1 MQAQLFHPDEIR
13 SAEVLII
20 GGGVAGLS
28 AAVHARGRDVL
39 MVGKT
44 AFAEGGSSLLAQGG
58 VAAALGTDD
67 SPVRH
72 TRDTIAAGAGLCD
85 AEVVSRVTS
94 EGPRRIGELLV
105 LGANFDRRSDGR
117 LALGREAA
125 HSRNR
130 IAHAAGDA
138 TGAELVAALAA
149 AARQARHISR
159 DDATLALELVLDRG
173 AVVGVMA
180 IDRQGRQ
187 ILYSASEVVLA
198 TGGIGWLWSHT
209 TNPAEATGDGLAM
222 AIRAGARLAD
232 LEFMQFH
239 PTALAVGGSPLPL
252 LTEALR
258 GDGAVLIDETGA
270 RFMLD
275 EHPEAEL
282 APRDVVARAVW
293 RRLRDG
299 GSVFLDARSLADRV
313 EGRFPTVV
321 RACRDHGLDLATQPV
336 PVAPAAHYHMGGVM
350 ADTQG
355 RTSLPGLWAV
365 GEVARTGLHGA
376 NRLASNS
383 LLEALVVGAATGE
396 ALASRCRAPAHPVR
410 VREAV
415 NRTGIRIAANPWLDQ
430 IPPDVSEQ
438 LVALRSLMWSAVG
451 LERDAAGLHRAD
463 VDLLDLSDALG
474 VGVGEFGN
482 SLLAARSIVRAAIA
496 RTESRGAHFRSDF
509 PHPSAC
515 WRQSIV
521 FDGER
526 MLRPHPVVA
535 SLATAP

>member
-1 MQAQLFHPDEIR
+1 MQANRFHPDEIR
-13 SAEVLII
+13 GAEVLIV

-28 AAVHARGRDVL
+28 VAVHARGREVL

-58 VAAALGTDD
+58 VAAALGNDD

-72 TRDTIAAGAGLCD
+72 ARDTVAAGAGLCD
-85 AEVVSRVTS
+85 VEVVSRVTS
-94 EGPRRIGELLV
+94 DGPRRIGELLV
-105 LGANFDRRSDGR
+105 LGAEFDRRSDGR

-138 TGAELVAALAA
+138 TGAELVSALAG
-149 AARQARHISR
+149 AAREARHISR
-159 DDATLALELVLDRG
+159 DDDTLALELVLDRG

-180 IDRQGRQ
+180 MNREGRR
-187 ILYSASEVVLA
+187 ILYSSSEVVLA

-222 AIRAGARLAD
+222 AIRAGARVAD

-239 PTALAVGGSPLPL
+239 PTALAVGSSPMPL
-252 LTEALR
+252 MTEALR
-258 GDGAVLIDETGA
+258 GDGAVLIDGTGA
-270 RFMLD
+270 RFMFD

-293 RRLRDG
+293 RRVRGG
-299 GSVFLDARSLADRV
+299 GSVFLDARSLADRI
-313 EGRFPTVV
+313 ETRFPTVV
-321 RACRDHGLDLATQPV
+321 RTCLDHGLDIATEPV

-350 ADTQG
+350 VDVQG

-396 ALASRCRAPAHPVR
+396 ALASKCRPLAHPVR
-410 VREAV
+410 VREAAG
-415 NRTGIRIAANPWLDQ
+415 RTSVRVAEYPWLDQ
-430 IPPDVSEQ
+430 ATPEVSEKMT
-438 LVALRSLMWSAVG
+438 AIRSLMWKAVG

-463 VDLLDLSDALG
+463 VDLLNLADKAERG
-474 VGVGEFGN
+474 AGEFANG
-482 SLLAARSIVRAAIA
+482 LLVAQSVTRAAVA
-496 RTESRGAHFRSDF
+496 RTESRGAHFRLDF
-509 PHPSAC
+509 PRPSRC
-515 WRQSIV
+515 WRQPIV

-526 MLRPHPVVA
+526 ILRPHPVI
-535 SLATAP
+535 SATSSGG

>member
-1 MQAQLFHPDEIR
+1 MQASRFRPDEIR
-13 SAEVLII
+13 SAEVLIV

-28 AAVHARGRDVL
+28 AAVHARGREVL

-58 VAAALGTDD
+58 VAAALGGDD
-67 SPVRH
+67 SPARH
-72 TRDTIAAGAGLCD
+72 ARDTIAAGAGLCD
-85 AEVVSRVTS
+85 AEVVRKVTDD
-94 EGPRRIGELLV
+94 GPRRIGELLV
-105 LGANFDRRSDGR
+105 LGAEFDRRGDGR

-125 HSRNR
+125 HTRNR

-138 TGAELVAALAA
+138 TGAELVSTLAS
-149 AARQARHISR
+149 AAREAQHIAR
-159 DDATLALELVLDRG
+159 DDNTLVLDLVLDRG

-180 IDRQGRQ
+180 VDRGGRH

-222 AIRAGARLAD
+222 ALRAGARVAD

-239 PTALAVGGSPLPL
+239 PTALAFGGLPMPL

-258 GDGAVLIDETGA
+258 GDGAVLIDETGM

-275 EHPEAEL
+275 VHPEAEL

-293 RRLRDG
+293 RRIRGG
-299 GSVFLDARSLADRV
+299 GSVYLDARSLAGRI
-313 EGRFPTVV
+313 ETRFPTVV
-321 RACRDHGLDLATQPV
+321 RACLDHGLDIATEPV

-350 ADTQG
+350 VDMHG

-396 ALASRCRAPAHPVR
+396 ALASKCRPLTHPVR
-410 VREAV
+410 VREAAGRMSV
-415 NRTGIRIAANPWLDQ
+415 RVAECSWLEQATPEVKEKMDAIR
-430 IPPDVSEQ
+430 SF
-438 LVALRSLMWSAVG
+438 MWRAVG
-451 LERDAAGLHRAD
+451 LERDAAGLHRAGLELLNVAD
-463 VDLLDLSDALG
+463 TVDPS
-474 VGVGEFGN
+474 VGEFGN
-482 SLLAARSIVRAAIA
+482 SLLVAQTLTRAAMA

-509 PHPSAC
+509 PRPSGC

-521 FDGER
+521 FEGQR
-526 MLRPHPVVA
+526 MLRPRPVI
-535 SLATAP
+535 SATSSGG